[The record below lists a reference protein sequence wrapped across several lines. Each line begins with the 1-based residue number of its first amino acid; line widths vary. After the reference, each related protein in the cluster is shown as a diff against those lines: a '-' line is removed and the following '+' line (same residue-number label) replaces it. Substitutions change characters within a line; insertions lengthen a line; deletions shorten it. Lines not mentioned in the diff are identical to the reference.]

1 MRFNQGFIT
10 DSAVGRIGAASLAL
24 SLLAGGAVVAQAAL
38 TKVPSEVQSGDYKLD
53 PEHGKITWSVD
64 HLGFSTYVG
73 QFVNVQAELKLDPA
87 NPSASTLTATI
98 PLTDVASNSDG
109 LNRHLQTA
117 DFFDTANHPV
127 ATFRSTRIVVDPDD
141 RDEATVHGDLTLRGV
156 TRPVVIEVEFNQ
168 AGSTRGG
175 YKAGFDGEATI
186 KRSDFGITF
195 GLPAL
200 GDEVKLHVE
209 GEFVRA
215 AG

>member
-1 MRFNQGFIT
+1 MRFNQGFI
-10 DSAVGRIGAASLAL
+10 SRFGLGRICAASLAL
-24 SLLAGGAVVAQAAL
+24 SLLAGGAVVAQSAL
-38 TKVPSEVQSGDYKLD
+38 TKVPSEVQPGDYKLD

-87 NPSASTLTATI
+87 KPSASTLTATI

-127 ATFRSTRIVVDPDD
+127 ATFRSTRIVVDADD
-141 RDEATVHGDLTLRGV
+141 RGEATVHGELTLRGV
-156 TRPVVIEVEFNQ
+156 TRPVVMEVEFNQ
-168 AGSTRGG
+168 AGPTRGG

-186 KRSDFGITF
+186 KRSDFGINF

-200 GDEVKLHVE
+200 GDEVKLHIE
-209 GEFVRA
+209 GEFVKA

>member
-1 MRFNQGFIT
+1 MRFYQGFIT
-10 DSAVGRIGAASLAL
+10 HSAVGRIGAASLAL

-38 TKVPSEVQSGDYKLD
+38 TRVPSEVQSGDYKLD

-73 QFVNVQAELKLDPA
+73 QFVNVQAELNLDPA

-156 TRPVVIEVEFNQ
+156 TRPVVMEVEFNQ
-168 AGSTRGG
+168 AGPTRGG

-200 GDEVKLHVE
+200 GDEVKLHIE
-209 GEFVRA
+209 GEFVM

>member
-1 MRFNQGFIT
+1 MTFNQGFIPR
-10 DSAVGRIGAASLAL
+10 SALGRIGAAGVAL
-24 SLLAGGAVVAQAAL
+24 SLLTGGAVVAQAAM
-38 TKVPSEVQSGDYKLD
+38 TKVPAEVQAGDYKLD
-53 PEHGKITWSVD
+53 SAHGKITWSVD

-109 LNRHLQTA
+109 LNKHLQTA

-127 ATFRSTRIVVDPDD
+127 ATFRSTRIMIDADDPG
-141 RDEATVHGDLTLRGV
+141 EATVHGDLTLRGV
-156 TRPVVIEVEFNQ
+156 TRPVVMEVEFNQ
-168 AGSTRGG
+168 AGPTRGG

-186 KRSDFGITF
+186 KRSDFGINF

-200 GDEVKLHVE
+200 GDEVKLHIE
-209 GEFVRA
+209 GEFVKPQ
-215 AG
+215 G